1 MRHWVILAAV
11 LSGLVTACQSSDL
24 TPEEERLRILSQR
37 PAIDSIP
44 KSGLGPQQLDPG
56 DCGLFLWSKTD
67 VTKFIFY
74 SEALSGT
81 ALFAQAEAPIDLI
94 QTSAGGNI
102 FGQFNTL
109 MRYAADDGRTVELS
123 LVPGDQLEGGQRLE
137 SGLLTL
143 TDAEGWVTKL
153 PILGVRACQ
162 PEQ

>member
-1 MRHWVILAAV
+1 MTRSIILAAAM
-11 LSGLVTACQSSDL
+11 SGLVAACQSADL
-24 TPEEERLRILSQR
+24 SPAEERARLLSQR

-74 SEALSGT
+74 SEALTGT
-81 ALFAQAEAPIDLI
+81 ALFAQGSTPIQLE
-94 QTSAGGNI
+94 QVAAGGNI

-109 MRYAADDGRTVELS
+109 MRYEANDRRIVELS
-123 LVPGDQLEGGQRLE
+123 MVPGEELEGGQRLE

-162 PEQ
+162 PE